1 MNTTTEALYS
11 IYLKHPSVFTDTRM
25 PVRGG
30 IFFALSGP
38 NFNGNRFIRSALDAG
53 AAFAVSDEVPE
64 NPDSRVLQVNDTL
77 KALQDLALYH
87 RRQLTCKV
95 IAITGSN
102 GKTTTK
108 ELVAAVLSR
117 RFKTSFTQGNLNNHI
132 GVPLTLLN
140 IGTDIQMA
148 VIEMG
153 ANKPGDIKELC
164 EIAEPDYGLI
174 TNIGKAHLEGMGGY
188 EGIVQTKTEL
198 YRFIGSHGG
207 RLFVNTNHQVFL
219 TRSMGITA
227 YKFGAAPDND
237 VYGLFIDASPYVRFS
252 WAAKG
257 EDVQMTS
264 VVETRLIGYY
274 NFENILAAAAIGHFF
289 GVSAND
295 INEAVSTYIP
305 DNNRSQV
312 INTGNNILIL
322 DAYNANP
329 TSMEAAISNFRAM
342 NAGKKMIILG
352 KMMELGETSAEEH
365 QRIARMA
372 AESEGVETILV
383 GDLYK
388 VIPSGIQH
396 FQTTSELLEWL
407 KDRQFKDYTILIK
420 GSRANQ
426 LEQIKGSF

>member
-1 MNTTTEALYS
+1 
-11 IYLKHPSVFTDTRM
+11 
-25 PVRGG
+25 
-30 IFFALSGP
+30 
-38 NFNGNRFIRSALDAG
+38 
-53 AAFAVSDEVPE
+53 
-64 NPDSRVLQVNDTL
+64 
-77 KALQDLALYH
+77 
-87 RRQLTCKV
+87 
-95 IAITGSN
+95 
-102 GKTTTK
+102 
-108 ELVAAVLSR
+108 
-117 RFKTSFTQGNLNNHI
+117 
-132 GVPLTLLN
+132 
-140 IGTDIQMA
+140 
-148 VIEMG
+148 
-153 ANKPGDIKELC
+153 
-164 EIAEPDYGLI
+164 
-174 TNIGKAHLEGMGGY
+174 MGGY
-188 EGIVQTKTEL
+188 DGVVQTKTEL
-198 YRFIGSHGG
+198 YRFIGKNGG
-207 RLFVNTNHQVFL
+207 LLFVNSNHQVFL
-219 TRSMGITA
+219 NRSLGMA
-227 YKFGAAPDND
+227 VYKFGTSPDND
-237 VYGLFIDASPYVRFS
+237 IYGLFIDSSPYVRFRWVARGGDIQDS
-252 WAAKG
+252 G
-257 EDVQMTS
+257 
-264 VVETRLIGYY
+264 VVETQLIGYY